1 MIRDGRRTDTREK
14 VAELVGERGLD
25 VRSTALILGVT
36 TQTVYRHLKALGI
49 EPPARRRDNDPNL
62 DNEDGVG
69 HARPC
74 KWCGTR
80 HA

>member
-1 MIRDGRRTDTREK
+1 MARDSRRTDTREK

-36 TQTVYRHLKALGI
+36 TQTVYWHLKALGI
-49 EPPARRRDNDPNL
+49 DPPARRRNNDPN
-62 DNEDGVG
+62 NEDGVG
-69 HARPC
+69 DAMPC
-74 KWCGTR
+74 NWCGTR